1 MSTENTADP
10 QKWTGYNPDDFNPR
24 MDEDFIKMVD
34 EILAKYPDSDPL
46 NERGDGPE
54 LRLCLRPVYSLRERH
69 EAVAFAREALDRNG
83 FASWTIVNDDVVEKS
98 EEDLVLESDIYIE
111 TVGPVDQ
118 SQLRKFLEG
127 QGHKVLDIRNVS
139 SNQDGIILTDHL
151 LQDHWEHDTSQRMC
165 TGQCAGTDR
174 QHVSWEKL
182 SESQRRIFANAM
194 ASFLT
199 MSLEDHSFIPQ
210 LFLQENEEFDHIAL
224 KPC

>member
-1 MSTENTADP
+1 MTTENTTDP

-118 SQLRKFLEG
+118 SQLRKFLED
-127 QGHKVLDIRNVS
+127 QGHKVLDVRNVS
-139 SNQDGIILTDHL
+139 TNCDGIILTDHL
-151 LQDHWEHDTSQRMC
+151 LQGHWNMTPVR
-165 TGQCAGTDR
+165 GCAP
-174 QHVSWEKL
+174 
-182 SESQRRIFANAM
+182 ANAPTPTANTSVGKSFQNLNGGSSPTRWQ
-194 ASFLT
+194 AS
-199 MSLEDHSFIPQ
+199 SQ
-210 LFLQENEEFDHIAL
+210 
-224 KPC
+224 